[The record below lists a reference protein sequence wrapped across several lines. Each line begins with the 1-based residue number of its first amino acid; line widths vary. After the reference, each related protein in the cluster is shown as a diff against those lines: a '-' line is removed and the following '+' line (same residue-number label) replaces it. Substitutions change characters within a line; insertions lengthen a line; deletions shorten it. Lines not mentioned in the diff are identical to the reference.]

1 MCLLIHRDTVCQG
14 HWHCEGPGE
23 RRGEGREGKEG
34 GEGRGGEG
42 RGIGPELVKSECW
55 LTGWEAICLKLLMLS
70 AETRPSGIFF
80 PL

>member
-1 MCLLIHRDTVCQG
+1 MCLLIHRDRVCQG
-14 HWHCEGPGE
+14 HWHCEGPG
-23 RRGEGREGKEG
+23 GKGGG
-34 GEGRGGEG
+34 GEGG
-42 RGIGPELVKSECW
+42 GIGPELVNGERW